1 MMMYMMTGAPK
12 IGVTALSGIIPISP
26 GMMQIKLQSKAM
38 ALPVSMVRGISE
50 LWLEVPSISRAIC
63 GTASPMKEMGPQ
75 NAVVMAVKIPTA
87 MSNKLRVS
95 LMLMP
100 KFSAY
105 RLPNS
110 KALRGL
116 MSNMESSSPAKM
128 VIEKS
133 GSWSDETAL
142 KLPIPQII

>member
-1 MMMYMMTGAPK
+1 MVHFMMMYMMTGAPK

-75 NAVVMAVKIPTA
+75 NAVVMAVSPSFSCFAIDLMVKFQLAGLPLINAYKAFAAKSRPT
-87 MSNKLRVS
+87 
-95 LMLMP
+95 
-100 KFSAY
+100 FQ
-105 RLPNS
+105 
-110 KALRGL
+110 G
-116 MSNMESSSPAKM
+116 
-128 VIEKS
+128 
-133 GSWSDETAL
+133 D
-142 KLPIPQII
+142 